1 MVTEIAVPRKRSR
14 FRAGN
19 DEYCRSPQKQI
30 PKQEFKHR
38 KFLWKMKKMLIEE
51 WGKETEG

>member
-51 WGKETEG
+51 WGRETEG